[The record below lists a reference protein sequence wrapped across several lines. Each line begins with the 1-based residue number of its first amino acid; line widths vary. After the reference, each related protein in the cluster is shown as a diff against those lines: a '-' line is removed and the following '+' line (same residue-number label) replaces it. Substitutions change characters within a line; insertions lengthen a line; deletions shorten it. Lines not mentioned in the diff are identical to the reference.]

1 MLVGGGRILVAAV
14 GAVVLAFVAVFIVRA
29 VWWNP
34 TSSQSPI
41 TSAPATTD
49 TATSGPETTGAQKN
63 PEANP
68 DASAGESRSDG
79 NSTDENSTHK
89 DSTSNGTTNQTTEP
103 YTATSE
109 RIKRI
114 VGTVAVDVK
123 VPQVE
128 GGNPDVA
135 TVFNDEMQRAL
146 LAQADSLTAGKLED
160 GPDSGVRIG
169 ERVLSGLLWTE
180 STSFLTAESVALA
193 STVVVD
199 ANSGSLI
206 TLASLFKDLDKG
218 LMRLQEEAQQ
228 LGPSAND
235 SFDGSR
241 LEPSEKIFERWT
253 AETEGMRLYFDQGLV
268 APEAEGIIDLTIPW
282 DKLND
287 VLKPGVAQIVA
298 S

>member
-14 GAVVLAFVAVFIVRA
+14 GAVVLAFVVVFIVRA
-29 VWWNP
+29 VWWHP
-34 TSSQSPI
+34 TSSQSGI
-41 TSAPATTD
+41 TSATTTTQ
-49 TATSGPETTGAQKN
+49 TAITAPGQQN

-68 DASAGESRSDG
+68 DASAGENRS
-79 NSTDENSTHK
+79 DENSTGEN
-89 DSTSNGTTNQTTEP
+89 STENSASNGGTHQTTEP

-109 RIKRI
+109 RIERI
-114 VGTVAVDVK
+114 LGTVAVDVE

-128 GGNPDVA
+128 GGNPDVV

-146 LAQADSLTAGKLED
+146 QAQAESLTAAKLED

-169 ERVLSGLLWTE
+169 ERVLSGLLTTE
-180 STSFLTAESVALA
+180 STSYLTTESVALA

-235 SFDGSR
+235 SFDASR
-241 LEPSEKIFERWT
+241 LEPSEKVFERWT
-253 AETEGMRLYFDQGLV
+253 AETEGMRLYFEQGLV
-268 APEAEGIIDLTIPW
+268 APAEEGIIDLTIPW
-282 DKLND
+282 DKLD
-287 VLKPGVAQIVA
+287 DLLKPGVAQIVA

>member
-1 MLVGGGRILVAAV
+1 MESYLQSVAYHV
-14 GAVVLAFVAVFIVRA
+14 GAGDDGGDKRGYGDKRA
-29 VWWNP
+29 RNHRW
-34 TSSQSPI
+34 TR
-41 TSAPATTD
+41 
-49 TATSGPETTGAQKN
+49 
-63 PEANP
+63 
-68 DASAGESRSDG
+68 ESRSQTRPERG
-79 NSTDENSTHK
+79 RQSTHENPTDKNPTDK
-89 DSTSNGTTNQTTEP
+89 DSTDKDSPSNGNTNPTTEP

-109 RIKRI
+109 RIERI
-114 VGTVAVDVK
+114 LGTVAVDVE

-146 LAQADSLTAGKLED
+146 QAQADSVTAGTLED

-169 ERVLSGLLWTE
+169 ERVLSGLLWTA
-180 STSFLTAESVALA
+180 STGFLRNESVELA

-218 LMRLQEEAQQ
+218 LMRLQQEAQQ

-235 SFDGSR
+235 SFHGSR
-241 LEPSEKIFERWT
+241 LEPSEKVFERWT
-253 AETEGMRLYFDQGLV
+253 AETEGMRVYFDQGLV
-268 APEAEGIIDLTIPW
+268 APDEEGIIDLTIPW
-282 DKLND
+282 DNLDD
-287 VLKPGVAQIVA
+287 VLKPGVVQIVA